1 MEPEG
6 SLPHLQEPATCS
18 SPELDQSS
26 PSSHPTS
33 RRSVS
38 WFIILTKPSVKQIN
52 VMAKIFLFYT
62 SKMFALE
69 KLYVFPSST
78 MLHNF
83 VNLEQVALCHSILE
97 NS

>member
-1 MEPEG
+1 
-6 SLPHLQEPATCS
+6 
-18 SPELDQSS
+18 
-26 PSSHPTS
+26 
-33 RRSVS
+33 
-38 WFIILTKPSVKQIN
+38 
-52 VMAKIFLFYT
+52 
-62 SKMFALE
+62 MFALE